1 MGIEIRV
8 AETDADLEAW
18 RRVRIAVLPDERCA
32 SVEWMRNSM
41 TPERVYLLA
50 ELDGVVAGS
59 GLGGRSS
66 FGYAG
71 LHPRV
76 LPDFRRRG
84 VGTALL
90 RALAANAVEHGFEQA
105 GTNVDDPGSLAFAE
119 RFGAGE
125 VDRQIEQV
133 RDVGVE
139 PAPVVPDWLQ
149 IVAVAE
155 RPELW
160 PAAYEPLALQAF
172 ADMATYRPVLVT
184 REQWEREWL
193 AWPEGMFVGLVDG
206 EIVGC
211 AGLERDDDDALRAE
225 NALTA
230 VLRGWRGRGIAT
242 ALKLTTLAVAAEHGI
257 RQVYTW
263 TQTGNEDM
271 RALNERLGY
280 RYRNVSITVRA
291 DLPLD

>member
-18 RRVRIAVLPDERCA
+18 RRVRIAVLPYERCA
-32 SVEWMRNSM
+32 PVEWMRNSM

-76 LPDFRRRG
+76 LPEFRRRG

-90 RALAANAVEHGFEQA
+90 RALAAHAVEHGFEQA
-105 GTNVDDPGSLAFAE
+105 GTNVDDPGSLAFSE
-119 RFGAGE
+119 RFGAVE

-133 RDVGVE
+133 RDVGTE
-139 PAPVVPDWLQ
+139 AAPAVPDWLE
-149 IVAVAE
+149 IVSVAE

-160 PAAYEPLALQAF
+160 AAAYDPLAQQAF

-193 AWPEGMFVGLVDG
+193 AWPEGMLVGLVVG
-206 EIVGC
+206 EVVGC
-211 AGLERDDDDALRAE
+211 AGLERDDDDPLRAE

-242 ALKLTTLAVAAEHGI
+242 ALKLTTLAFAAEHGI
-257 RQVYTW
+257 QQIYTW
-263 TQTGNEDM
+263 TQTGNDDM

-280 RYRNVSITVRA
+280 VYRNVSITVRA
-291 DLPLD
+291 DLPIG

>member
-1 MGIEIRV
+1 MSIEIRV

-18 RRVRIAVLPDERCA
+18 RQVRIAVLPDERCA
-32 SVEWMRNSM
+32 SVEWMRKSM

-50 ELDGVVAGS
+50 EVDGVVAGS
-59 GLGGRSS
+59 GLAGRSD

-76 LPDFRRRG
+76 LPAFRRQG

-90 RALAANAVEHGFEQA
+90 QALAAHAVDHGFEQA
-105 GTNVDDPGSLAFAE
+105 GTNVDDPGSLAFSE
-119 RFGAGE
+119 RFGAVE

-133 RDVGVE
+133 REVGDE
-139 PAPVVPDWLQ
+139 PEPVVPEWLE
-149 IVAVAE
+149 IVSVAD

-160 PAAYEPLALQAF
+160 TAAYDPLALQAF
-172 ADMATYRPVLVT
+172 ADMATYRPIVVT
-184 REQWEREWL
+184 REQWERDWL
-193 AWPEGMFVGLVDG
+193 DWPEGMLLAVVGD

-211 AGLERDDDDALRAE
+211 AGLERDIDEPTRAE

-242 ALKLTTLAVAAEHGI
+242 SLKRATLTFAAANGV
-257 RQVYTW
+257 RQIYTW
-263 TQTGNEDM
+263 TQTGNEGM
-271 RALNERLGY
+271 RALNEQLGY
-280 RYRNVSITVRA
+280 RYRGVSITVRA
-291 DLPLD
+291 DLPIG

>member
-1 MGIEIRV
+1 MSIEIRV

-18 RRVRIAVLPDERCA
+18 RQVRIAVLPDERCA
-32 SVEWMRNSM
+32 SVEWMRKSM

-50 ELDGVVAGS
+50 EVDGVVAGS
-59 GLGGRSS
+59 GLAGRSD

-76 LPDFRRRG
+76 LPAFRRRR

-90 RALAANAVEHGFEQA
+90 RALAAHAVDHGFEQA
-105 GTNVDDPGSLAFAE
+105 GTNVDDPGSLAFSE
-119 RFGAGE
+119 RFGAVE

-133 RDVGVE
+133 REVGDE
-139 PAPVVPDWLQ
+139 PAPVVPEWLE
-149 IVAVAE
+149 IVSVAD

-160 PAAYEPLALQAF
+160 TAAYDPLALQAF
-172 ADMATYRPVLVT
+172 ADMATYRPIVVT
-184 REQWEREWL
+184 REQWERDWL
-193 AWPEGMFVGLVDG
+193 DWPEGMLLAVVED

-211 AGLERDDDDALRAE
+211 AGLERDVDEPTRAE

-242 ALKLTTLAVAAEHGI
+242 SLKRATLTFAAANGV
-257 RQVYTW
+257 RQIYTW
-263 TQTGNEDM
+263 TQTGNEGM
-271 RALNERLGY
+271 RALNEQLGY
-280 RYRNVSITVRA
+280 RYRGVSITVRA
-291 DLPLD
+291 DLPIG